1 MPTRDQSRA
10 VSQRTEHAAGARTW
24 SEFRAVDRVA
34 EILRDSEQ
42 ERLVGLARRARRPG
56 SERPRPAIMPAVR
69 SAAAS
74 ILSFFGRRSIFA
86 GAGSHRGW
94 SPSPRT
100 LASAGRDGDNARP
113 WGSL

>member
-1 MPTRDQSRA
+1 MPTDQSRA

-24 SEFRAVDRVA
+24 SEFRALDRVA

-42 ERLVGLARRARRPG
+42 ERLGLARRARRPG

-94 SPSPRT
+94 AASPRT